1 MVNKKDQSQNREIL
15 EHYVKAGEII
25 AEMFSPYLEVIVHDL
40 QVPEHSII
48 AIFNS
53 HITGRKIGD
62 GTSDIGYKKLADGLP
77 DKIVNYINRS
87 PTGTDMKSSSLTI
100 RNKNNEIIG
109 SMAFN
114 FDLSSFA
121 NIKEFFETFTKTIVL
136 DDLPNREQFFMLS
149 VKDEI
154 QQALIKYITF
164 HDLQGKGLTRK
175 DKLSV
180 VAFMKKEGHIN
191 KKGAISILSELL
203 AISRPTLYKYIKELS
218 SQEGER

>member
-62 GTSDIGYKKLADGLP
+62 GTSDIGYKKLADELP
-77 DKIVNYINRS
+77 DKIVNYINQS
-87 PTGTDMKSSSLTI
+87 PTGADMKSSSLTI

-136 DDLPNREQFFMLS
+136 DDLPNREQFFMWS

-164 HDLQGKGLTRK
+164 ECNI
-175 DKLSV
+175 
-180 VAFMKKEGHIN
+180 FN
-191 KKGAISILSELL
+191 
-203 AISRPTLYKYIKELS
+203 
-218 SQEGER
+218 